1 MTEIAFMKFS
11 KLFLILPLIVL
22 TGAGCFGGVGKS
34 TANDGGVF
42 KTANGGTSWAQQA
55 AIVSGNG
62 VGSIATADIL
72 ALAMDPQDSKAIY
85 AGTKAGGMIYSL
97 DGAATWQQARHAG
110 LREGG
115 IAAIAVDPTD
125 VCTVYVAKGSRLFKS
140 SDCLRSAN
148 PDAYVETRAG
158 VTVSSIAV
166 DWYDSKIVWI
176 GLTNGDVLKSEDG
189 TATWQ
194 TSVSAANKITAMLV
208 SNADSRV
215 VLLATAEEGF
225 YKTIDSGATWTQI
238 KDSLK
243 ELRNAT
249 KVASVVQDK
258 AGATLLAATSY
269 GLIRSK
275 DFGSTWEGLQLL
287 SAPGQVQIPAVAI
300 DPANADTIA
309 YAAGSAF
316 YRSIDGGIKWTTT
329 KIPSTRLPTTLLT
342 DPTDPTVYFLGL
354 LAPKK

>member
-1 MTEIAFMKFS
+1 MRIS
-11 KLFLILPLIVL
+11 KLALILPLIAL
-22 TGAGCFGGVGKS
+22 TGAGCFGGAGKS
-34 TANDGGVF
+34 TGVDGGVY
-42 KTANGGTSWAQQA
+42 KSANGGASWTQQA
-55 AIVSGNG
+55 TIVTANG

-85 AGTKAGGMIYSL
+85 AGTKAAGLVFSL

-110 LREGG
+110 LREGA
-115 IAAIAVDPTD
+115 IAAVAVDPTD

-148 PDAYVETRAG
+148 PDAYVETRTT
-158 VTVSSIAV
+158 VTITSVAV
-166 DWYDSKIVWI
+166 DWYDSKVIWI
-176 GLTNGDVLKSEDG
+176 GLSNGDVLKSEDG

-194 TSVSAANKITAMLV
+194 TSTSATDKITGILV
-208 SNADSRV
+208 DNADSRV
-215 VLLATAEEGF
+215 VLLATSGAGF

-238 KDSLK
+238 KDTLK
-243 ELRNAT
+243 EMKNAA

-258 AGATLLAATSY
+258 TGATLVAATSY

-287 SAPGQVQIPAVAI
+287 SAPGQVQISAVAI

-316 YRSIDGGIKWTTT
+316 YRSVDAGLKWTTT
-329 KIPSTRLPTTLLT
+329 KIPSTRLPTTLLL
-342 DPTDPTVYFLGL
+342 DPSDPSVYFLGL
-354 LAPKK
+354 LAPSK